1 MLPTVG
7 ACDTMRGYST
17 YILASK
23 PRARRPVPVLLP
35 RGTLD
40 PRTKSEDDS

>member
-1 MLPTVG
+1 
-7 ACDTMRGYST
+7 MRGYWT

-23 PRARRPVPVLLP
+23 PRAGAPVPVLVP